1 MIAPLDQSLKDW
13 LQAGACYAAIGLF
26 VTVIKFWSEFRE
38 SRLQRE
44 RDLRWRKA
52 QAGKSLNDEM
62 QEDEYA
68 WAAMQMLDS
77 EHREF
82 KLPSGETAT
91 ITKAAI
97 ATALDPA
104 ICSNDEKDTYSRYCF
119 DTLFYF
125 LAMMEHYIS
134 STLILEEDVA
144 YPIEYYVPLI
154 ATFRPQIAAYLER
167 YGLWR
172 TRLFLERYKAWRD
185 TKSGEAA

>member
-1 MIAPLDQSLKDW
+1 MIAPMDQGLKDW
-13 LQAGACYAAIGLF
+13 LQAGAWLAAAIGLF

-38 SRLQRE
+38 GRLQRE

-91 ITKAAI
+91 ITQTAI

-104 ICSNDEKDTYSRYCF
+104 ICSNDEKDIYIRDCF

-134 STLILEEDVA
+134 STLILEDDVA

-154 ATFRPQIAAYLER
+154 STFRAQIAAYLAR

-172 TRLFLERYKAWRD
+172 TRLFLERYSAWRD
-185 TKSGEAA
+185 TTK